1 MKHIK
6 KLLALALTALMV
18 VSLTAC
24 FNLDTTMTME
34 EHFEKNKAV
43 YESAKESENGTVE
56 YSVRGNS
63 LVLTGT
69 IPNEVDD
76 EYLDTYRSSFE
87 QSVSASDATYMEIL
101 ENVREDVP
109 DATFF
114 VEFVDKNGKLLY
126 SKEYK

>member
-6 KLLALALTALMV
+6 KILALALTALMV

-24 FNLDTTMTME
+24 FDTTMTMQ
-34 EHFEKNKAV
+34 EHFDANKAI
-43 YESAKESENGTVE
+43 YENVTDTANSTLA

-63 LVLTGT
+63 LVLTAT
-69 IPNEVDD
+69 LPNEVDD
-76 EYLDTYRSSFE
+76 QYVETYRSTFE
-87 QSVSASDATYMEIL
+87 ESIKGSDATYMEVL

-109 DATFF
+109 DGTFI
-114 VEFVDKNGKLLY
+114 VEFVDKNGKLLF

>member
-24 FNLDTTMTME
+24 FDTTMTME

-43 YESAKESENGTVE
+43 YENVSNTENGTVK

-69 IPNEVDD
+69 VPNEVDD
-76 EYLDTYRSSFE
+76 KFLETYRSTFE
-87 QSVSASDATYMEIL
+87 QSVENSDSTYMEIL

-109 DATFF
+109 DATFI
-114 VEFVDKNGKLLY
+114 VEFVDKNGKTLY